1 MSEVEYISASGL
13 KQSRGWTNTKI
24 ARFLIKPDK
33 TIQNPQ
39 YRSAPPM
46 KLYDLK
52 RVKSMEVSS
61 SFIKYIPTIKQKHGV
76 KKDERNKINKIIM
89 WAETATITCNFPNNL
104 NVVKGTERQ
113 KVNYLRHECTSY
125 EDDLDS
131 TYGVTEKYTA
141 YPIIKNR
148 ILKLIAERYPILANE
163 TKRQMLQ

>member
-1 MSEVEYISASGL
+1 MSNVEYISASGL

-24 ARFLIKPDK
+24 ARLLVKPDK
-33 TIQNPQ
+33 TVQNPH
-39 YRSAPPM
+39 YKSAPPM

-52 RVKSMEVSS
+52 RVKSIESS
-61 SFIKYIPTIKQKHGV
+61 LLFIKYIPTIKQKQGV
-76 KKDERNKINKIIM
+76 KRAVRTKINKIVL
-89 WAETATITCNFPNNL
+89 WAETTNIICNFPNNL
-104 NVVKGTERQ
+104 DIIHGTERQ

-131 TYGVTEKYTA
+131 TYGVTGKHTA

-148 ILKLIAERYPILANE
+148 ILKLIAERYPKLINE